1 MQYPRKIMKTSELIK
16 ECGYTREYLMRMA
29 HIPGQRYAKK
39 LPGGRNIYWDTEK
52 FERAQEKLY
61 VR

>member
-1 MQYPRKIMKTSELIK
+1 MQYPRKIMKTSELVR
-16 ECGYTREYLMRMA
+16 ECGYTREYLMQMA

-39 LPGGRNIYWDTEK
+39 LAGGRDIYWDTEK

>member
-16 ECGYTREYLMRMA
+16 ECGYTRAYLMQMA
-29 HIPGQRYAKK
+29 HIPDQRYAKR
-39 LPGGRNIYWDTEK
+39 LPGGRDIYWDTEK
-52 FERAQEKLY
+52 FERAQEKLL

>member
-1 MQYPRKIMKTSELIK
+1 MQYPRKMMKTSELVK

-29 HIPGQRYAKK
+29 HIPDQRYAKR
-39 LPGGRNIYWDTEK
+39 LPGGRDIYWDTEK
-52 FERAQEKLY
+52 FERAQEKFY